1 MSKLTLYLAFYGAL
15 LSTLVFLW
23 EILKFYKDRPKI
35 RVETNLRM
43 LVGASGSAQK
53 IGIDM
58 ISDGRRPVTIVSSGF
73 KLDTDSHEDVATV
86 YDINLPVEIHEGQ
99 RHTSFVNPST
109 LEGHKILYA
118 WVRDATGREYH
129 SRKRPLQPVY

>member
-1 MSKLTLYLAFYGAL
+1 M
-15 LSTLVFLW
+15 
-23 EILKFYKDRPKI
+23 

-43 LVGASGSAQK
+43 LIGASGSAQK

-58 ISDGRRPVTIVSSGF
+58 INDGRRPVTIVGSGF
-73 KLDTDSHEDVATV
+73 KLYTESHKDVASV

-99 RHTSFVNPST
+99 RHTSFVNPGT
-109 LEGHKILYA
+109 LEGHKILYT